1 MKKLVLLAS
10 VARVKA
16 GHNKELPIVGA
27 SLVGAH
33 KICRPI
39 VGASLVGEICRPV
52 VGASLVGAT
61 IDGKYDEN

>member
-1 MKKLVLLAS
+1 MPRAS
-10 VARVKA
+10 GAKAKA
-16 GHNKELPIVGA
+16 GHNKELPVVAASLVGAHKICRPIVGA

-39 VGASLVGEICRPV
+39 VGASLVG
-52 VGASLVGAT
+52 AT